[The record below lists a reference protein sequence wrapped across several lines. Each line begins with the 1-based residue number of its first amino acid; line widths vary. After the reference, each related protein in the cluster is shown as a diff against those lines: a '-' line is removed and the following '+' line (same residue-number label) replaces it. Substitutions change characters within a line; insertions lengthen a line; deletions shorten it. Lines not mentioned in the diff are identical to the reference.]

1 MARSYHGAASSIRSE
16 NYATT
21 LLWTSIPVI
30 LPWALTRNKASLPR
44 QIFCAR
50 WLHILSVK
58 ALPRRVSWRITT
70 LRSSAAFSTVRV
82 TSKSALKLGPSVGI
96 QYKHVR
102 PYTPWCNW
110 EGKEQQFSFHESTSL
125 GGVQGGI
132 LFFLCSICLTSLL
145 RSIENFHSH

>member
-82 TSKSALKLGPSVGI
+82 TSKSALKLGPSMCGPIRPGAIGKAKSNNSRFTSPLRWAASREVFSSFSV
-96 QYKHVR
+96 QYA
-102 PYTPWCNW
+102 
-110 EGKEQQFSFHESTSL
+110 
-125 GGVQGGI
+125 
-132 LFFLCSICLTSLL
+132 
-145 RSIENFHSH
+145 